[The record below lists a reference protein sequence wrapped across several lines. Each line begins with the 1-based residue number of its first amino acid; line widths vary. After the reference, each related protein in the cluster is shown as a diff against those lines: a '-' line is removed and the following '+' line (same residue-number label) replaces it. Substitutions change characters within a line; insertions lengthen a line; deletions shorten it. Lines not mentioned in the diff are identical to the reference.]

1 MEGSTDSPFLKPSIE
16 VITMEAVV
24 QSIVGLTRGGVQWVP
39 QFVIALNEGKC
50 IGCGRCFKVCPR
62 DVLEM
67 VQRGVD
73 EMPDVDDDD
82 EDEDDGDNSFM
93 QLKDAL
99 DCIGCEACSRVCPK
113 ACFTHA
119 PMPIAA

>member
-1 MEGSTDSPFLKPSIE
+1 MET
-16 VITMEAVV
+16 T
-24 QSIVGLTRGGVQWVP
+24 IVGLTRGGVHWVP
-39 QFVIALNEGKC
+39 QFAIELDEAKC

-73 EMPDVDDDD
+73 DIQLDSDDDD
-82 EDEDDGDNSFM
+82 DLDEDDGDNSYM
-93 QLKDAL
+93 RLANSL

-113 ACFTHA
+113 KCFVHA
-119 PMPIAA
+119 PMPMAA